1 MNAHHK
7 KKILAAASLILLSP
21 MALLAHEGAV
31 TYEKQEFFSSSKK
44 KISGSIRDVDGNPI
58 VGATILE
65 KGTNNGAISDLN
77 GNFTLEV
84 AENSVLHISSMLLSK

>member
-31 TYEKQEFFSSSKK
+31 TYEKQEIF
-44 KISGSIRDVDGNPI
+44 
-58 VGATILE
+58 
-65 KGTNNGAISDLN
+65 
-77 GNFTLEV
+77 
-84 AENSVLHISSMLLSK
+84 LLPRKRFPAL

>member
-31 TYEKQEFFSSSKK
+31 TYEKQEIFSSSKK

>member
-31 TYEKQEFFSSSKK
+31 TYEKQEIFSSSKK
-44 KISGSIRDVDGNPI
+44 TTHSPLSVSDVR
-58 VGATILE
+58 
-65 KGTNNGAISDLN
+65 
-77 GNFTLEV
+77 
-84 AENSVLHISSMLLSK
+84 SSTSLSPLLSKYCFLNGDAVISL